1 MAKFEFVFNYIINT
15 VVGNIKLF
23 DLCLVNWSV
32 SFLIRYKIHQ
42 LTPR

>member
-1 MAKFEFVFNYIINT
+1 MAKFEFVYNYINT
-15 VVGNIKLF
+15 VVGNIRLF

-32 SFLIRYKIHQ
+32 SILIRHKIHQ